1 MMLRPL
7 LIASLCLSAC
17 GPNDILLR
25 GRVSDDVG
33 DKSMDFDGA
42 LVEIREGTGPIVGEA
57 ITNSNGRFAVRV
69 PRGARI
75 FAVVSESGF
84 LPTSF
89 TGASGIEPVLRV
101 PEGTLFGVPESTA
114 ERYLSL
120 FEGCPALRTGAFA
133 VGQVRVENLTIP
145 ESGENPI
152 VTTARVEWNVRDR
165 ETLQACYLNEE
176 GTAYDPTATETGLS
190 GWYLVPDV
198 AVGTGEIIVSYSTI
212 VGAAEIVVIYPVYMP
227 EDGVIARF
235 PTWVTFD
242 TPA

>member
-1 MMLRPL
+1 MMLRSL

-42 LVEIREGTGPIVGEA
+42 LIEIREGTGPVVGETV
-57 ITNSNGRFAVRV
+57 TNSNGRFSVRV
-69 PRGARI
+69 PRAARI
-75 FAVVSESGF
+75 FAVISGDGF

-114 ERYLSL
+114 EQYLSL
-120 FEGCPALRTGAFA
+120 FEGCPAAREGGFS
-133 VGQVRVENLTIP
+133 VGRVRVENLTVP
-145 ESGENPI
+145 ETGENPI
-152 VTTARVEWNVRDR
+152 VSTARIEWNVRDR
-165 ETLQACYLNEE
+165 ETLDACYLNDE
-176 GTAYDPTATETGLS
+176 GTAYDPTATLTGPS
-190 GWYLVPDV
+190 GWYLVPNV
-198 AVGTGEIIVSYSTI
+198 AVGTGEIIVSYSTL
-212 VGAAEIVVIYPVYMP
+212 VGAEEIVVVYPVYMP

-242 TPA
+242 TPS